1 VAAYLA
7 NPPQQWGGSLTGLLT
22 SQASANGTPHLQG
35 HVNVL
40 ETNQS
45 FRHAQGSH
53 ALQGLI
59 DGLSIGFRRPCPET
73 LVTTIDLSSASL
85 PASAQPA
92 RTRLIHALFF
102 FSGFPALIYQ
112 LTWQRSLFRIFGVN
126 TESVTI
132 VVTAFMLGLGLGSL
146 AGGWIT
152 RYRKIDALLLLGVI
166 ELATAAFG
174 VGSLALFEQVG
185 QLALHWSLPAAAAV
199 NLLLVI
205 VPTLLMGATLPILIS
220 HVARI
225 TGAIGSAVGTL
236 YYVNTLGAGV
246 ACLLCVAVIFPFSG
260 MHAAVWIAAAINVV
274 VGVGALLARSTHRV
288 HSEETDA
295 PVSTQAGK
303 PPILSLRFVA
313 ALAALG
319 GFVSLS
325 YEIFLFRTVSF
336 ASGSS
341 SIAFALTLS
350 AFLAGIAGGSHRAGK
365 ACESLAP
372 AEALR
377 KAVSELMWANLFGAA
392 FLPLLTQSAWI
403 GSGVIGVAI
412 AMVYLIARQW
422 GVLLPYL
429 SQFGVAADERAGMRA
444 ALLYFSNIVGCAA
457 GAILTG
463 FVLTDQ
469 LGLRQISIVLLA
481 IGSACTLLLIARLD
495 AGARLRRAGA
505 VILILLGGAACLPYL
520 SDRLFENLQDKGKSD
535 HAFAHVV
542 ENKSGVITVDTD
554 GTVFGNGMYDGRFNT
569 DLKHDRN
576 AIIRPY
582 ALSLFHPAPRDVLM
596 VGLSTGSWA
605 QVLANNPAVASLT
618 IVEINRGYLE
628 LIAQQPEVQTVLR
641 NPKVTIVTDDG
652 RRWLNRHPDKRFDAV
667 VSNTTWHFRAN
678 ATNLLSVE
686 FLQLVRQHLKDGG
699 IFFYN
704 TTNSRRVQRTACL
717 AFPFGARFNNHMV
730 VSDTPI
736 DWNYSRWRDI
746 LGSYSI
752 DGKAEFD
759 LTSADDR
766 AQLVSLI
773 HEYRKDGSMIEDCPT
788 LLQQTA
794 DKERVTDDNMG
805 TEWRAYFR
813 SE

>member
-1 VAAYLA
+1 M
-7 NPPQQWGGSLTGLLT
+7 
-22 SQASANGTPHLQG
+22 QA
-35 HVNVL
+35 
-40 ETNQS
+40 
-45 FRHAQGSH
+45 
-53 ALQGLI
+53 
-59 DGLSIGFRRPCPET
+59 DPET
-73 LVTTIDLSSASL
+73 HVTTIDLAATSLRSSA
-85 PASAQPA
+85 AAA
-92 RTRLIHALFF
+92 RTRLIYALFF

-152 RYRKIDALLLLGVI
+152 KARKIDALLLLGVI

-174 VGSLALFEQVG
+174 VGSLALFERVG

-225 TGAIGSAVGTL
+225 SGEIGSAVGSL
-236 YYVNTLGAGV
+236 YYVNTIGASV
-246 ACLLCVAVIFPFSG
+246 ACLLCVAVIFPFTG

-274 VGVGALLARSTHRV
+274 VGVGALLARGGSLY
-288 HSEETDA
+288 SEETEA
-295 PVSTQAGK
+295 PVPAQAGK
-303 PPILSLRFVA
+303 QPIFGLRFVA

-350 AFLAGIAGGSHRAGK
+350 AFLAGIAGGSQKAGK
-365 ACESLAP
+365 TCEKLPP

-377 KAVSELMWANLFGAA
+377 KAVSELIWANLLGAA
-392 FLPLLTQSAWI
+392 FLPLLTQTAFL
-403 GSGVIGVAI
+403 GNGVLGVAI

-429 SQFGVAADERAGMRA
+429 SQFGVAADDQAGMRA

-463 FVLTDQ
+463 FVLTDY

-481 IGSACTLLLIARLD
+481 AGSACTLLLIARLD
-495 AGARLRRAGA
+495 VAGGARLRRTGV
-505 VILILLGGAACLPYL
+505 VILILIGGAAALPLL
-520 SDRLFENLQDKGKSD
+520 SNRLYENLQEKHVSTS
-535 HAFAHVV
+535 AFAHVV
-542 ENKSGVITVDTD
+542 ENKSGVITVDAD
-554 GTVFGNGMYDGRFNT
+554 GTVYGNGMYDGRFNT

-596 VGLSTGSWA
+596 IGLSSGSWA
-605 QVLANNPAVASLT
+605 QVIANNPAVRSLT
-618 IVEINRGYLE
+618 VVEINRGYLE
-628 LIAQQPEVQTVLR
+628 LIAEQPEVQAVLR
-641 NPKVTIVTDDG
+641 NPKVTVVTDDG
-652 RRWLNRHPDKRFDAV
+652 RRWLNRHPDRRFDAV

-678 ATNLLSVE
+678 VTNLLSTE
-686 FLQLVRQHLKDGG
+686 FLGLVRQHLNPGG
-699 IFFYN
+699 VFFYN

-717 AFPFGARFNNHMV
+717 AFPYGARFTNHMV

-736 DWNYSRWRDI
+736 AWDFARWRDV
-746 LGSYSI
+746 LGSYAI
-752 DGKAEFD
+752 DGKTEFD
-759 LTSADDR
+759 LTKAEDR
-766 AQLVSLI
+766 AQLDSLL
-773 HEYRKDGSMIEDCPT
+773 HEYGPGGPMIEDCKT
-788 LLQQTA
+788 LLQDTA
-794 DKERVTDDNMG
+794 DRNPVTDDNMG
-805 TEWRAYFR
+805 TEWRTYFR